1 MSNEILSVK
10 NLSKSYRL
18 GTYNLTYLKQLIF
31 EKHKIK
37 TIQALNN
44 VNLNLDQGETI
55 AILGKN
61 GSGKSTL
68 CKIISRIIEP
78 TSGNISYNGK
88 LVSMLEIGIG
98 IEKEAN
104 AIENILF
111 LGGIYGYRKKDIKD
125 KIDEILEFSDL
136 YKFRNTP
143 TKKYSFGMLTRLYF
157 STLTSFQPD
166 ILIAD
171 EVLAVSDDEFKK
183 KGINRLLKLK
193 ENGTSIIF
201 ISHEKPYVKLLCNK
215 AYYFEKPGVI
225 SQKVDIDTAFQHYEN
240 S

>member
-1 MSNEILSVK
+1 MSNKSLTVE
-10 NLSKSYRL
+10 NLSKNYRL
-18 GTYNLTYLKQLIF
+18 GTYNLKYLKQLIF
-31 EKHKIK
+31 NKNKIK
-37 TIQALNN
+37 TILALDKI
-44 VNLNLDQGETI
+44 NLNLDQGETI

-78 TSGNISYNGK
+78 TSGKISYNGK
-88 LVSMLEIGIG
+88 LISLLEIGIG

-111 LGGIYGYRKKDIKD
+111 LGGIYGFGKKEIKS

-157 STLTSFQPD
+157 STLTSFKPD

-183 KGINRLLKLK
+183 KGINRLIKLK

-201 ISHEKPYVKLLCNK
+201 ISHEKPYVKQLCDK
-215 AYYFEKPGVI
+215 AYYFEKPGI
-225 SQKVDIDTAFQHYEN
+225 LSQKVDINTAFQQYEN